1 MTESNTRFA
10 HVNRYA
16 RHFFSGTFLSR
27 VSGMLRDISMA
38 ALFGDHPSVAAF
50 MVAFRFSHLLR
61 RILGEGALQS
71 ILIPQYKALTLRQ
84 DKSASTLFFQ
94 LSALLTLGLV
104 GLTVIVE
111 WVTHSSLLGSLASG
125 NHEIT
130 SLFSLLFPSLIFIT
144 LYGLNTSILQCKDSF
159 FLSSLAPL
167 SCNLVWLLAI
177 FALSTQPTPAAMSY
191 LAAATTLGF
200 AIQWLLT
207 FAPTWGSL
215 KEGWHNW
222 KGSLFSSSL
231 ELKTIGKATFL
242 GLFGVTAVQINSF
255 LDMIFARYADP
266 KGPVY
271 LWYAIRLEQLPLALI
286 GFACVYSIIPSLAES
301 IKSGNLSKTK
311 ELFSF
316 GKRRIFLLVIP
327 SVCALFSLGLGSVDL
342 LFGRGHFMP
351 HAVLE
356 TTYCLIAYTIG
367 LLPSVLTLYYA
378 AILYAHD
385 DYKTPT
391 IASMLSVALNIALNA
406 LFILIFHWGAISIA
420 LGTSLSALVNAMILR
435 HQLGKHS
442 AWTKEITASPLKTLI
457 TCSVTA
463 CFACA
468 AFDWI
473 YFNGPFFNTFTQR
486 SFHEQL
492 IYFTA
497 QFLLF
502 TGTYLILLRWINKTL
517 WSELKG
523 IIIPLPNVPVPDS
536 SSLPLE
542 K

>member
-1 MTESNTRFA
+1 MTESSARFS

-38 ALFGDHPSVAAF
+38 AIFGDHPSVAAF

-61 RILGEGALQS
+61 RILGEGAMQS

-84 DKSASTLFFQ
+84 DKTASILFFQ
-94 LSALLTLGLV
+94 LSALLTLGLI
-104 GLTVIVE
+104 GLTLCVE
-111 WVTHSSLLGSLASG
+111 WITHSSVLGSLSAA

-167 SCNLVWLLAI
+167 SCNLVWLVAI
-177 FALSTQPTPAAMSY
+177 FALSTQPTEAAMFY
-191 LAAATTLGF
+191 LAAATTVGF

-207 FAPTWGSL
+207 FAPTWHTL
-215 KEGWHNW
+215 KEGWHSW
-222 KGSLFSSSL
+222 KGSLFSYSM

-286 GFACVYSIIPSLAES
+286 GFACVYSITPSLAES
-301 IKSGNLSKTK
+301 IKSGNLAKTK

-316 GKRRIFLLVIP
+316 GKRRLLLLVIP
-327 SVCALFSLGLGSVDL
+327 ATSALLALSLGSVDL

-378 AILYAHD
+378 AILYSYD

-391 IASMLSVALNIALNA
+391 IASLLSVALNIALNVI
-406 LFILIFHWGAISIA
+406 FIFLFHWGAISIA
-420 LGTSLSALVNAMILR
+420 LGTSASAVFNALMLR
-435 HQLGKHS
+435 HQLHRHS
-442 AWTKEITASPLKTLI
+442 PWTKETLSCPLQALI
-457 TCSVTA
+457 TSSVGA
-463 CFACA
+463 LLACA
-468 AFDWI
+468 SFDWL
-473 YFNGPFFNTFTQR
+473 YFKGPFFLTFTQR
-486 SFHEQL
+486 SFPEQS

-502 TGTYLILLRWINKTL
+502 TSVYLGLLRSFHKEL
-517 WSELKG
+517 FAELKA
-523 IIIPLPNVPVPDS
+523 IVLPS
-536 SSLPLE
+536 
-542 K
+542 KAAQ